1 MQKPHI
7 ARDLFIRVV
16 GYATSLFAAWIVY
29 FWFVV
34 AKVPGPGSIRDRFLA
49 ASILALIGGFSAAL
63 ALMAF
68 PWVFVVWIYSK
79 IRLSGPAFFACAG
92 VLLMILIGCVA
103 SSLSWKPLFI
113 EDQTFWEGALIAL
126 ERQGIGLALAGAT
139 LGLGYWSLA
148 ERSIARN
155 LRPVVIGSDP
165 K

>member
-7 ARDLFIRVV
+7 AKDLFIRVI
-16 GYATSLFAAWIVY
+16 GYATSVAAAWIVY

-34 AKVPGPGSIRDRFLA
+34 AKTSGPGSVEGRLLA
-49 ASILALIGGFSAAL
+49 ALILALVGGFSAAL
-63 ALMAF
+63 ALMTF

-92 VLLMILIGCVA
+92 VLLMILLGCVA

-126 ERQGIGLALAGAT
+126 QRQGVGLALAGAT

-148 ERSIARN
+148 ERLVARN
-155 LRPVVIGSDP
+155 VRPAAIGADP
-165 K
+165 R